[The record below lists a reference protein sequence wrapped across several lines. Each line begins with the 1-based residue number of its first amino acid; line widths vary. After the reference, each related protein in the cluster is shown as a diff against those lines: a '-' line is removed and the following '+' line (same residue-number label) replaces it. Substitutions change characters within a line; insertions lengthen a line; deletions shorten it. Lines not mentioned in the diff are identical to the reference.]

1 MLEKLERLKLEDGRE
16 LRLLSALEVLEARR
30 EAEGLAR
37 GEAEAAL
44 CANACLLARALER
57 GGQPVFADGGAALA
71 GLSAR
76 EIGALAG
83 RWAAFDRAENP
94 SPEDGEERLEGL
106 KKAWSTRPM
115 SAFAG
120 VCSNALAR
128 FRRRSGP
135 NRGRRGTISGA
146 PSTWRW
152 TGRRS
157 WHGCVPPADGR
168 RRRSGARPA
177 ARSGQRRRRGR
188 TRPLTRRGLNA

>member
-1 MLEKLERLKLEDGRE
+1 MLERRERLKLEDGRE

-30 EAEGLAR
+30 EAEGLAP

-135 NRGRRGTISGA
+135 NR
-146 PSTWRW
+146 
-152 TGRRS
+152 
-157 WHGCVPPADGR
+157 
-168 RRRSGARPA
+168 
-177 ARSGQRRRRGR
+177 
-188 TRPLTRRGLNA
+188 

>member
-1 MLEKLERLKLEDGRE
+1 MLERRERLKLEDGRE

-76 EIGALAG
+76 EIGALAS
-83 RWAAFDRAENP
+83 RWAAFERAENP

-120 VCSNALAR
+120 ACSNALVR

-135 NRGRRGTISGA
+135 NR
-146 PSTWRW
+146 
-152 TGRRS
+152 
-157 WHGCVPPADGR
+157 
-168 RRRSGARPA
+168 
-177 ARSGQRRRRGR
+177 
-188 TRPLTRRGLNA
+188 

>member
-1 MLEKLERLKLEDGRE
+1 MPLYGHEMDETVDPLEAGLGFAVKMGKDEFIGRDAILAKGEPARERVG
-16 LRLLSALEVLEARR
+16 LEVTGRGIVR
-30 EAEGLAR
+30 EHE
-37 GEAEAAL
+37 
-44 CANACLLARALER
+44 
-57 GGQPVFADGGAALA
+57 PVFADGGAALA

-120 VCSNALAR
+120 ACSNALAR

-135 NRGRRGTISGA
+135 NR
-146 PSTWRW
+146 
-152 TGRRS
+152 
-157 WHGCVPPADGR
+157 
-168 RRRSGARPA
+168 
-177 ARSGQRRRRGR
+177 
-188 TRPLTRRGLNA
+188 

>member
-16 LRLLSALEVLEARR
+16 LRLLSALAVLEAR
-30 EAEGLAR
+30 
-37 GEAEAAL
+37 
-44 CANACLLARALER
+44 R

-135 NRGRRGTISGA
+135 NR
-146 PSTWRW
+146 
-152 TGRRS
+152 
-157 WHGCVPPADGR
+157 
-168 RRRSGARPA
+168 
-177 ARSGQRRRRGR
+177 
-188 TRPLTRRGLNA
+188 

>member
-1 MLEKLERLKLEDGRE
+1 MRQRLPAGPG
-16 LRLLSALEVLEARR
+16 AGA
-30 EAEGLAR
+30 
-37 GEAEAAL
+37 
-44 CANACLLARALER
+44 

-135 NRGRRGTISGA
+135 NR
-146 PSTWRW
+146 
-152 TGRRS
+152 
-157 WHGCVPPADGR
+157 
-168 RRRSGARPA
+168 
-177 ARSGQRRRRGR
+177 
-188 TRPLTRRGLNA
+188 

>member
-1 MLEKLERLKLEDGRE
+1 MLERRERLKLEDGRE

-76 EIGALAG
+76 EIGA
-83 RWAAFDRAENP
+83 ENP

-135 NRGRRGTISGA
+135 NR
-146 PSTWRW
+146 
-152 TGRRS
+152 
-157 WHGCVPPADGR
+157 
-168 RRRSGARPA
+168 
-177 ARSGQRRRRGR
+177 
-188 TRPLTRRGLNA
+188 

>member
-1 MLEKLERLKLEDGRE
+1 MKSPDWLRILTASPRQRLPGGVQ
-16 LRLLSALEVLEARR
+16 LRLLTAQEVLEARR
-30 EAEGLAR
+30 EATALA
-37 GEAEAAL
+37 GEDRDRAL
-44 CANACLLARALER
+44 CSNACLLARALER

-128 FRRRSGP
+128 FRRRSWP
-135 NRGRRGTISGA
+135 NR
-146 PSTWRW
+146 
-152 TGRRS
+152 
-157 WHGCVPPADGR
+157 
-168 RRRSGARPA
+168 
-177 ARSGQRRRRGR
+177 
-188 TRPLTRRGLNA
+188 

>member
-1 MLEKLERLKLEDGRE
+1 MSQRKAKEYRQAMEQYRGAVEDVDDLKRRIGAMEARHRREDQLEEIRR
-16 LRLLSALEVLEARR
+16 RQARR

-135 NRGRRGTISGA
+135 NR
-146 PSTWRW
+146 
-152 TGRRS
+152 
-157 WHGCVPPADGR
+157 
-168 RRRSGARPA
+168 
-177 ARSGQRRRRGR
+177 
-188 TRPLTRRGLNA
+188 